1 MQALAKKPDGKSI
14 HLFHSTRVYDAHA
27 IGLMERDAKASGV
40 ALTVLSDERDGKLNA
55 QRIAKQVPDWRD
67 ADLWFCGPAPF
78 GQ

>member
-1 MQALAKKPDGKSI
+1 
-14 HLFHSTRVYDAHA
+14 
-27 IGLMERDAKASGV
+27 MERDAKASGV

-78 GQ
+78 GQSLKKDFAAMGLAEGRFHQELFEMR